1 MMFLSAKEIY
11 EQGYS
16 YDNLDNKLPNNK
28 HFFLLLRE
36 AIIKEL
42 EQYGFCDYIDS
53 LLDDSSKEIDC
64 VVCSVILDIEK
75 NYKSDNSIN
84 IENQQ
89 VIPHVI
95 SGYVSNNE
103 HEGHILNSTV
113 ATYFSWSDC
122 KCKNQITLDIST
134 YLEKIRRVRNIVR
147 KKHKSSMDKTKNEVE
162 NTQNSINFIQ
172 DLTKEAYQ
180 EAEKIRNEAILEAY
194 QEAEKIRNEA
204 ILEAKKVNND
214 AIERAKKKSSELV
227 GQYIYD
233 EQKKYKQEINEEIK
247 EVSASILGET
257 YLIKKT
263 KDDMCKNTN
272 DFQAKFVKALEET
285 KNDFYKHLD
294 EWQKSLF
301 SFEYKS
307 FANLYMELYRIINV
321 DKLICMVLSCEKS
334 DILNELNK
342 LNKTLGSFL
351 KRFEVLLNKLDL
363 DVFYPKSGEQFDEIW
378 HVSRRDDEV
387 GEIIEECICPGIAK
401 KCKDNGEEYD
411 VLIPAEVKVKTEN

>member
-172 DLTKEAYQ
+172 DLTK
-180 EAEKIRNEAILEAY
+180 EAY